1 MVASIGGFVMCA
13 DRWKRP
19 LDQLLHATKSHLE
32 EDPNDGVVMA
42 VPDGFEFE
50 PIIKTK

>member
-1 MVASIGGFVMCA
+1 MCA